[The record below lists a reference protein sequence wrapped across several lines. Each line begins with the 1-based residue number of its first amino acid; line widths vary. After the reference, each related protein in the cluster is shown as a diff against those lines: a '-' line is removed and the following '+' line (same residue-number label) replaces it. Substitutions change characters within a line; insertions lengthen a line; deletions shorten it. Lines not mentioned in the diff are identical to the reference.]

1 MAINP
6 NQLAVLN
13 LIACDYSYNEAPQEG
28 DPLSTYK
35 DSGTSNEYLP
45 PDHLFTRVGLN
56 AGTGPV
62 EGQFQLKAIPT

>member
-13 LIACDYSYNEAPQEG
+13 LIACDYSYNPNPEID
-28 DPLSTYK
+28 DPLSTFR

-45 PDHLFTRVGLN
+45 PDHLFTRVRN
-56 AGTGPV
+56 
-62 EGQFQLKAIPT
+62 

>member
-13 LIACDYSYNEAPQEG
+13 LIACDYSYNEAPREG

-35 DSGTSNEYLP
+35 DSGTS
-45 PDHLFTRVGLN
+45 
-56 AGTGPV
+56 
-62 EGQFQLKAIPT
+62 Q